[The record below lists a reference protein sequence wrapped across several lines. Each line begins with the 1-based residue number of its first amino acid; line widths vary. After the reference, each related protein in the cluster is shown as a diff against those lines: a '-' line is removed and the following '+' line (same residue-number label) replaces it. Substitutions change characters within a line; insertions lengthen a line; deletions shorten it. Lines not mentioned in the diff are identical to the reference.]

1 MNDLHQAWKD
11 KEAASKEA
19 DTELA
24 IFLRSIQS
32 GERLVCRWDNGQT
45 WESLDNGDSWH
56 MVSGPEAA

>member
-11 KEAASKEA
+11 KEAAQAQNETKLL
-19 DTELA
+19 DY
-24 IFLRSIQS
+24 LRSVQS
-32 GERLVCRWDNGQT
+32 GERLVVKWDAGT